1 MFRSFIYLD
10 EEKLYTYKRQND
22 GHNSPQ
28 PKAISKRNTAGFTAC
43 IKGIGVN
50 GATETNIDGEF
61 EKDISFDYDRF
72 ELDLAAL
79 EGEDYFDFV
88 LNGDYDITTIPAMKL
103 MRICSSFEIPEA
115 FDAVNLIDQFK
126 PMLIGQI
133 ETKTAGEQVAVEGVL
148 GKASADIPFVI
159 ECDEVA
165 ISGKLNSKYLLEE
178 YANLEEYSDQDV
190 YMLCK
195 VVGMIRK
202 GIVEIFDPLKDF
214 IRLPRTMR
222 RQMASN
228 GSSVGIETISVEGP
242 VLKVEVIAIYK

>member
-1 MFRSFIYLD
+1 M
-10 EEKLYTYKRQND
+10 
-22 GHNSPQ
+22 
-28 PKAISKRNTAGFTAC
+28 
-43 IKGIGVN
+43 N

-103 MRICSSFEIPEA
+103 MRICSCFEIPEA

-159 ECDEVA
+159 ECDEVT

-178 YANLEEYSDQDV
+178 YANLEEYSDQGV

-202 GIVEIFDPLKDF
+202 DIVEIFDPLKDF